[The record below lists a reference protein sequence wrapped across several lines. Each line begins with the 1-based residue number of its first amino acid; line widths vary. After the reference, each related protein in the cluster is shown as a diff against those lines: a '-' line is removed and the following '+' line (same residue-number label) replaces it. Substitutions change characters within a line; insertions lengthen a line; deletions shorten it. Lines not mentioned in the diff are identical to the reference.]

1 MKKLMSILL
10 VLLMLT
16 SVLASCG
23 GNDETTTTE
32 APTTEAPSTEVP
44 TTEAPTTE
52 APTTEAPTTEAP
64 TTEAPSTK
72 DPNVIWSS
80 KDNVRDTWSGKTL
93 NVACSVWYAT
103 GAPWA
108 MPEVFITE
116 KNDAKFGAKIQ
127 NAVLD
132 RNEFI
137 ESTYG
142 VKVNWINATDSNMHD
157 ALEAATLAKNINYD
171 LAAPRMMNAQAIV
184 AGGYVY
190 DLANREFIDFRN
202 SYYNEDSVKTYTAH
216 NHTFF
221 VTGGFSILDKE
232 SAYVLLFN
240 KNLLGD
246 GSQKATDDLYDL
258 VKNGKWTYDK
268 LVAYAEA
275 AYKDNGDGIKND
287 TDIFGAFIGTGLYRF
302 YDYFGIYQAG
312 VNETTGQWEITF
324 KNDEDKIDDI
334 IDVIK
339 ETIDYDW
346 FLNFAAGGWG
356 SIHSVFKENRTLFY
370 SQHLNSSYL
379 SDYVD
384 MGIVPFPM
392 LNEEQGRYRVP
403 CSTQM
408 SVAMCIPKITQDRNM
423 SDYFMDVL
431 FWTGEEY
438 TMKAYLETKKEHL
451 KTDADMEMV
460 TEYIIPNIFYDA
472 GAAVGW
478 SELLPNV
485 KVGSWADGENKF
497 DEVYSKAEPDAL
509 KTIAECNTA
518 WGGYTE
524 E

>member
-32 APTTEAPSTEVP
+32 APTTEAPTTEIP

-80 KDNVRDTWSGKTL
+80 KDDVRDTWSGKTL
-93 NVACSVWYAT
+93 NVACSVWYSKE
-103 GAPWA
+103 APWT

-116 KNDAKFGAKIQ
+116 ENDAKFGKKIQ

-137 ESTYG
+137 ENSYG
-142 VKVNWINATDSNMHD
+142 VKVNWINATNSNMHD
-157 ALEAATLAKNINYD
+157 ALEAAALAKNINYD
-171 LAAPRMMNAQAIV
+171 LAAPRMMNAQSIV

-190 DLANREFIDFRN
+190 DLANREFIDLRN
-202 SYYNEDSVKTYTAH
+202 SYYNEDSVNTYTAH
-216 NHTFF
+216 GHTFF
-221 VTGGFSILDKE
+221 VTGGFSPLDKE
-232 SAYVLLFN
+232 SSFILFFN

-268 LVAYAEA
+268 FVAYAEA
-275 AYKDNGDGIKND
+275 AYKDDGDGIKND
-287 TDIFGAFIGTGLYRF
+287 TDTFGALIGTGLDRY

-312 VNETTGQWEITF
+312 VNEATGQWEITF
-324 KNDEDKIDDI
+324 KNDRDKIDDI
-334 IDVIK
+334 ADVIK
-339 ETIDYDW
+339 ETVDYDW
-346 FLNFAAGGWG
+346 FLGSAAGGWG
-356 SIHSVFKENRTLFY
+356 VTNELFTENTFLFY
-370 SQHLNSSYL
+370 SETLDHTWLGNSA
-379 SDYVD
+379 DIGV
-384 MGIVPFPM
+384 VPFPM
-392 LNEEQGRYRVP
+392 LNKEQGRYYVP
-403 CSTQM
+403 CSMET
-408 SVAMCIPKITQDRNM
+408 SVAMCIPKITQDREM
-423 SDYFMDVL
+423 SEYFMDVL
-431 FWTGEEY
+431 CWTGEEY
-438 TMKAYLETKKEHL
+438 TMKAYLEIKKEQF
-451 KTDADMEMV
+451 KDDAGIEMI
-460 TEYIIPNIFYDA
+460 TEYIIPNISYDV
-472 GAAVGW
+472 GSAVGW
-478 SELLPNV
+478 SRLLP
-485 KVGSWADGENKF
+485 KVRTASWSDNKDF
-497 DEVYSKAEPDAL
+497 DEVYAEIEPDAL
-509 KTIAECNTA
+509 KTIAEWNAA